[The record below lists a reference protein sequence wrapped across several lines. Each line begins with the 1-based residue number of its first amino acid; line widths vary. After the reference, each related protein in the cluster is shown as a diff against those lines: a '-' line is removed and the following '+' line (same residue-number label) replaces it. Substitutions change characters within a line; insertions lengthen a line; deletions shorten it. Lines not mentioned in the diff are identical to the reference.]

1 MGRSWEAVCAL
12 HEALAVGPQDP
23 VATDLLGR
31 ALEENATMQGWG
43 NGNGMDVEDEAENVL
58 ENFTG
63 ARSVAARRKAARM
76 GKGKER
82 SGSGGKGRVSEL
94 GVGEDSMMVM
104 SDEE

>member
-31 ALEENATMQGWG
+31 ALEENASLQGWG
-43 NGNGMDVEDEAENVL
+43 NGMEGEDAE
-58 ENFTG
+58 EMAFESFMEG
-63 ARSVAARRKAARM
+63 RRERKGARM

-82 SGSGGKGRVSEL
+82 SAARGRVSEM
-94 GVGEDSMMVM
+94 GEDSMMVM
-104 SDEE
+104 SDEDEE

>member
-31 ALEENATMQGWG
+31 ALEENASLQGWG
-43 NGNGMDVEDEAENVL
+43 GGMEGEDAE
-58 ENFTG
+58 EMAFESFIG
-63 ARSVAARRKAARM
+63 GRRERKGGGR

-82 SGSGGKGRVSEL
+82 GRVSE
-94 GVGEDSMMVM
+94 VGEDSMMVM
-104 SDEE
+104 SDEEEE

>member
-31 ALEENATMQGWG
+31 ALEENASLQGWG
-43 NGNGMDVEDEAENVL
+43 GGMEGEDAE
-58 ENFTG
+58 EMAFESFMEG
-63 ARSVAARRKAARM
+63 RREGGRRRGRV

-82 SGSGGKGRVSEL
+82 SGGEGRISEM
-94 GVGEDSMMVM
+94 GEDSMMVM
-104 SDEE
+104 SDEDEE